1 MDNIDPY
8 ILGLR
13 SPENFITMFYRYRLH
28 YDTDEKAYEAV
39 ERIYTQCFHERRYKN
54 FESFREVKNNRLRK
68 KK

>member
-1 MDNIDPY
+1 MNDIDPY

-13 SPENFITMFYRYRLH
+13 SPENFIKMFYSLRQH
-28 YDTDEKAYEAV
+28 YTTDEKAYDAV
-39 ERIYTQCFHERRYKN
+39 ERIYIQCFKERRYKT

>member
-1 MDNIDPY
+1 MPDIDPY

-13 SPENFITMFYRYRLH
+13 SPENFIKLFYSYRQH
-28 YDTDEKAYEAV
+28 YRTDEKAYEAV
-39 ERIYTQCFHERRYKN
+39 ERIYTDCFKERRYKN